1 MFLLYYLLIFPLSKL
16 PLWWLYTIKP
26 FLFFLLYRV
35 IGYRRKVVQTN
46 LKNSFPDK
54 SQSEFKKIEKDFYHY
69 LSKLF
74 IESIKNLT
82 ISEQKLLQRIKV
94 KNPEVINQYYEQ
106 NRSVLLVGAHSHN
119 WEYVITA
126 QNILFKHQAVGIGM
140 PLSSRFWN
148 QKLNEK
154 RQRFGMR
161 VIHAKILEEKLQ
173 EWSHE
178 NLAILVLFDQS
189 PSNPRKAYW
198 HKFLNQQTAFLF
210 GTEKMAVSKNFPV
223 IQFYMNE
230 PSEGHYEITLELIT
244 ATPRNEEYGMITRRM
259 IANLEKHILETPAHW
274 LWSHNRW
281 KRKVPEYLSDIQR
294 EQKEQFITWKKEL
307 LSEEHS

>member
-1 MFLLYYLLIFPLSKL
+1 MFLLYYLIIYPLSKL
-16 PLWWLYTIKP
+16 PLWWLYGIKP

-35 IGYRRKVVQTN
+35 IGYRRRVVQTN

-54 SQSEFKKIEKDFYHY
+54 SQSELKKIEKDFFHY

-82 ISEQKLLQRIKV
+82 ISDRKLLQRMKV
-94 KNPEVINQYYEQ
+94 KNPEVINQFYEQ
-106 NRSVLLVGAHSHN
+106 NRSVLLVGPHSHN
-119 WEYVITA
+119 WEYMITA

-140 PLSSRFWN
+140 PLTSRFWN

-198 HKFLNQQTAFLF
+198 HQFLNQQTAFLF

-223 IQFYMNE
+223 IQFYMKE
-230 PSEGHYEITLELIT
+230 PSKGHYEITLELIT
-244 ATPRNEEYGMITRRM
+244 STPRDEEYGMITKKM
-259 IANLEKHILETPAHW
+259 IANLERHILETPAHW
-274 LWSHNRW
+274 LWSHKRW
-281 KRKVPEYLSDIQR
+281 KRKVPEDLSDIQQK
-294 EQKEQFITWKKEL
+294 QKEQFIEWKKEL
-307 LSEEHS
+307 LT